1 MGLLQLRTGDKIIL
15 IIVIVSLVCGISLRI
30 LFANGSSKIVLIM
43 VDGKLF
49 EEIPLSVNAGH
60 NEDILVE
67 SKEGYLSVE
76 ISNGKVRVTD
86 STCKD
91 KLCIKEGEI
100 SKVGDTIICLPNR
113 ISISIIGENSN
124 IDTVSY

>member
-1 MGLLQLRTGDKIIL
+1 MKTGDKIVL
-15 IIVIVSLVCGISLRI
+15 IIIIVSLVCGISLRI
-30 LFANGSSKIVLIM
+30 LFAKGSAKNVLIM

-49 EEIPLSVNAGH
+49 KEIPINGNTSQ
-60 NEDILVE
+60 NENILVE
-67 SKEGYLSVE
+67 SSEGHLNVE
-76 ISNGKVRVTD
+76 MSNGKVRVTD

-91 KLCIKEGEI
+91 KLCIREGAI

-113 ISISIIGENSN
+113 ISISIEGENSN